1 MTVKFEYK
9 CNYCTKE
16 YVEQRGADE
25 PQFIVDCEVCK
36 QGEFIEVNHT
46 VLADTIERY
55 TVELPEEE
63 PTE

>member
-9 CNYCTKE
+9 CNNCDKQYA
-16 YVEQRGADE
+16 EQRGAEE

-36 QGEFIEVNHT
+36 QGQFIEVNQT
-46 VLADTIERY
+46 VLADSIERY
-55 TVELPEEE
+55 TIEQ